1 MSPVPKL
8 PSTSGKKIIKSLN
21 KMGFIVV
28 RQRGSHV
35 FMQRG
40 EAIVTVPLNN
50 PVKKTTLKKILNQ
63 AGISVEELIE
73 HL

>member
-1 MSPVPKL
+1 VPKL
-8 PSTSGKKIIKSLN
+8 PSASGQKIIKPLN

-28 RQRGSHV
+28 RQKGSHV

-40 EAIVTVPLNN
+40 EATVTVPLNN
-50 PVKKTTLKKILNQ
+50 PVKKSTLKSILNQ
-63 AGISVEELIE
+63 AGISAEELIE